1 LTLVA
6 TLLALGAA
14 LILTAGLWAGT
25 VQSLRAQRLFT
36 LPEYRQAAQW
46 RLALSLPVNAALALL
61 GWAVVAAGRRALTT
75 AGGPAALSPAALRR
89 GLALAGGLA
98 VVGACAFWQLTA
110 MPVADTSPRDG
121 AMGVPTNAPIVVRL
135 QPGLRNWG
143 PGINATYAD
152 TGAYIR
158 GTSGGAVDGTA
169 FFMPEGGWRPLAR
182 VNVRVSSPSGH
193 RNFEFSFTTA
203 AGPAPGMTPP
213 GPLPMPTA
221 PRE

>member
-1 LTLVA
+1 MTLVA

-36 LPEYRQAAQW
+36 LPEYRQ
-46 RLALSLPVNAALALL
+46 
-61 GWAVVAAGRRALTT
+61 
-75 AGGPAALSPAALRR
+75 AALSPAALRR

-203 AGPAPGMTPP
+203 AGPAPGMTPL
-213 GPLPMPTA
+213 GPLPMSTA
-221 PRE
+221 PR